1 MSNTSIT
8 RPLNLAAHL
17 RAPDR
22 TFDPV
27 PWINLLVLF
36 VFVGLLQSRFLLA
49 PGVTIDL
56 PSQTEASLGA
66 VQTTAVLTMSASG
79 LAGDRPLILF
89 QGKALNL
96 DQIEGPLTDFV
107 RLAKAEE
114 TLLLLKADRNV
125 RAQHLITLCEIARRA
140 GFGGVQLAAEDAV
153 APTGPQ
159 QELRF

>member
-1 MSNTSIT
+1 MPNTSIT

-22 TFDPV
+22 TIDPV
-27 PWINLLVLF
+27 PWINLMMLF
-36 VFVGLLQSRFLLA
+36 VFVGLLHSRFLLA
-49 PGVTIDL
+49 PGVTIEL
-56 PSQTEASLGA
+56 PSQSEAVLGA

-79 LAGDRPLILF
+79 MEGDRPLILF

-96 DQIEGPLTDFV
+96 EQIEGPLTEFV
-107 RLAKAEE
+107 KLAKAEE

-125 RAQHLITLCEIARRA
+125 RAQHLITLCETARRA

-153 APTGPQ
+153 APKGSQ